1 MGVDTMLSKTGKELV
16 SRAWY
21 PIELTSRR
29 KYVIPND
36 EAEQERLVQNWI
48 PIWVTLLN
56 NTRLDIVHHVYLLLL
71 DGKLVRA
78 PVDDNI
84 QRILDIG
91 TGTGIWAIDAAE

>member
-36 EAEQERLVQNWI
+36 EAEQERLVQN
-48 PIWVTLLN
+48 
-56 NTRLDIVHHVYLLLL
+56 
-71 DGKLVRA
+71 
-78 PVDDNI
+78 
-84 QRILDIG
+84 
-91 TGTGIWAIDAAE
+91 